1 MVNVIIYL
9 KQLEEAKSL
18 IHDMLHEGLVAHAS
32 IDHEND
38 SYKIVDGSVVKE
50 VNFVVTAQTKA
61 LLFSEIDT
69 MVKGK
74 LGDQVPI
81 YSLPI
86 TQANDSFDR
95 WIRANTRKI

>member
-9 KQLEEAKSL
+9 KNHDEAKDL
-18 IHDMLHEGLVAHAS
+18 INEMLLDGLVAHAS

-38 SYKIVDGSVVKE
+38 SYKVVDGSVVKE
-50 VNFVVTAQTKA
+50 VNFVITAQTKA
-61 LLFSEIDT
+61 LLFSEIDS
-69 MVKGK
+69 MVKKK

-95 WIRANTRKI
+95 WIRSNTRKI

>member
-9 KQLEEAKSL
+9 QNLNEAKEL
-18 IHDMLHEGLVAHAS
+18 ISELLLEGLVAHAS

-38 SYKIVDGSVVKE
+38 SYKLVDGAVTKE
-50 VNFVVTAQTKA
+50 VNFVITAQTKA
-61 LLFSEIDT
+61 LLFSEIDSLI
-69 MVKGK
+69 KKK